1 MQLNDEQAKHA
12 ADTLRVV
19 AIAQFG
25 FFGYTEGLA
34 RKDWWFM
41 GAAAIGFA
49 LIEFAAILILGDRD
63 S

>member
-1 MQLNDEQAKHA
+1 
-12 ADTLRVV
+12 
-19 AIAQFG
+19 
-25 FFGYTEGLA
+25 
-34 RKDWWFM
+34 M